1 MESKMKSTQIKI
13 QEEKSVSNM
22 TVPVSM
28 ERILIIGC
36 GGAGKSTLSK
46 QLGDAMNLPVY
57 HLDKLWW
64 KPGWVEESVEHFD
77 AELAKILKQKQWIID
92 GNYNRTLPE
101 RLKYADA
108 VIFLDY
114 SSWLCLFRALKR
126 IFRWRGQVRPDMGT
140 GCPERLDLEF
150 LRYIWTY
157 NRDMRPRTEA
167 SLSAFSGPVIRL
179 THPCSLEEIRNLL
192 NLPH

>member
-22 TVPVSM
+22 TTPVSM

-77 AELAKILKQKQWIID
+77 AELAKILKRKQWIID
-92 GNYNRTLPE
+92 
-101 RLKYADA
+101 
-108 VIFLDY
+108 VIVPFP
-114 SSWLCLFRALKR
+114 S
-126 IFRWRGQVRPDMGT
+126 V
-140 GCPERLDLEF
+140 
-150 LRYIWTY
+150 
-157 NRDMRPRTEA
+157 
-167 SLSAFSGPVIRL
+167 
-179 THPCSLEEIRNLL
+179 
-192 NLPH
+192 